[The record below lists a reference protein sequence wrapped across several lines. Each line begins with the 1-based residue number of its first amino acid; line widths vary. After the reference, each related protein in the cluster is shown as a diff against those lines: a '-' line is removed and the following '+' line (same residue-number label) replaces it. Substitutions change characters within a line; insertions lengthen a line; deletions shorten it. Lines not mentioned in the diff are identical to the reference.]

1 MAENSIIQASKYPWL
16 NAFLRFCPDK
26 LYIRIKWIGRR
37 MPYRLNLA
45 NPRTFSE
52 KLQWIKLYDHNPL
65 YTLLVDKYL
74 VKDYVAQRI
83 GKEHVIPLLG
93 VWDKVEDIEWDNLPN
108 QFVLKT
114 NHDCGGLVICK
125 NKSFLNFG
133 EAKAKLQKSMNHNY
147 FYDGREWPY
156 KNVQP
161 KVFAE
166 AYMEDEYGELR
177 DYKFFCF
184 NGEPKFCQLISGRGK
199 KMCIDFFDH
208 DWKHQPF
215 HEPSWYPFADIE
227 PSRPKNFEQMWV
239 FARKLAEGKPFSR
252 IDFYDV
258 SGHIY
263 FGEITFFPTGG
274 MGGFDPIEWD
284 YTFGSWIKLPT
295 DK

>member
-1 MAENSIIQASKYPWL
+1 MAEKAIIQVSKYPL
-16 NAFLRFCPDK
+16 VNKLMRLLPDK
-26 LYIRIKWIGRR
+26 WFIMLKWYGRR
-37 MPYRLNLA
+37 MPYRLNLR
-45 NPRTFSE
+45 NPKTFSE

-65 YTLLVDKYL
+65 YTTLVDKYR
-74 VKDYVAQRI
+74 VKQYVQEQLGA
-83 GKEHVIPLLG
+83 EHVIPLLG
-93 VWDKVEDIEWDNLPN
+93 VWDKVEDIEWDKLPN
-108 QFVLKT
+108 QFVIKT
-114 NHDCGGLVICK
+114 NHDCGGLIICK
-125 NKSFLNFG
+125 NKSHFDL
-133 EAKAKLQKSMNHNY
+133 EKAKSKLQKSMNHNY
-147 FYDGREWPY
+147 YYDGREWPY
-156 KNVQP
+156 KNVER

-184 NGEPKFCQLISGRGK
+184 NGEPKYCQVISGRSK
-199 KMCIDFFDH
+199 KMCIDFFDYN
-208 DWKHQPF
+208 WKHQPF
-215 HEPSWYPFADIE
+215 HEPQWYPFADLE
-227 PSRPKNFEQMWV
+227 PTRPKGFDQMWS

-258 SGHIY
+258 NGHVY